1 MKKIKFNRTTLL
13 IAIVMLAAGLLIG
26 WLVKPSSS
34 AGAPSHEEHQ
44 MENAESSKAEI
55 WTCSMHPQIRKSE
68 PGKCP
73 ICGMDLIPLENDMG
87 EGDPME
93 IKMSPTAMQLANVQT
108 AVVGF
113 GVPTKEVRMNGK
125 VQPDERLIYSQV
137 THLDGRVE
145 QLAVNF
151 TGEPVRRGQKLA
163 SIYSPELV
171 TAQEELFS
179 AMKIKDMQPAL
190 FNAAKEKLKNWKLTG
205 QQIENIL
212 AAGKPQERFS
222 ILADV
227 SGIVMEKKVNL
238 GDYVMRG
245 MPLYDIVDL
254 SKVWLLFDV
263 YESDM
268 TWAKVGSKVAFSVQS
283 LPGENF
289 TGKITFIDPVINPA
303 TRVATARVEVANPG
317 GRLKPEM
324 FASGVIKTQL
334 TGKKESI
341 LAPKSAVLWTGER
354 SVVYVKKSTDQ
365 GTNFV
370 LREVELGPL
379 TGGGYLIQKGLEA
392 GDEIAV
398 NGTFSIDAAAQLA
411 GKPSMMSPEGGAV
424 MTGHQHGDR
433 GDTFSK
439 GVTSPAP
446 MEISK
451 QANAAIRQL
460 LDLYFPLKDALVK
473 DDLAAAKKQAGNLK
487 KAFEKTSMSLFTG
500 PAHPDSHRDW
510 MNHSAAA
517 VDALNK
523 LAAAT
528 DIEGVRKHF
537 KPLSG
542 QMVALAKAFGPFGET
557 VFVQHCPM
565 ADNNTGADW
574 LSLDEQILNPYFGD
588 KMPKC
593 GKVTE
598 TIK

>member
-1 MKKIKFNRTTLL
+1 MKKIQFNRSTLL

-34 AGAPSHEEHQ
+34 PDTSHEGHQ
-44 MENAESSKAEI
+44 MENAESSKATI
-55 WTCSMHPQIRKSE
+55 WTCSMHPQIRQSG

-108 AVVGF
+108 AVVGY
-113 GVPTKEVRMNGK
+113 GMPTREVRMNGK

-145 QLAVNF
+145 QLTVNF
-151 TGEPVRRGQKLA
+151 TGEPVRKGQKLA

-179 AMKIKDMQPAL
+179 AQKIKDMQPAL
-190 FNAAKEKLKNWKLTG
+190 FNAAKEKLKNWKLTD
-205 QQIENIL
+205 QQIENTI
-212 AAGKPQERFS
+212 ASGKAQERFP

-254 SKVWLLFDV
+254 SRVWLLFDV

-268 TWAKVGSKVAFSVQS
+268 TWATVGSTVAFTIQS

-289 TGKITFIDPVINPA
+289 TGKISFIDPVINPA

-324 FASGVIKTQL
+324 FASGIIKTQL
-334 TGKKESI
+334 TSKKESI
-341 LAPKSAVLWTGER
+341 MVPKTAVLWTGER

-365 GTNFV
+365 GTNF
-370 LREVELGPL
+370 LMQEITLGPL
-379 TGGGYLIQKGLEA
+379 VGDNYVVKKGLEP
-392 GDEIAV
+392 GTEIAV

-411 GKPSMMSPEGGAV
+411 GKPSMMGNPEGGTV
-424 MTGHQHGDR
+424 TTGHQHG
-433 GDTFSK
+433 GTA
-439 GVTSPAP
+439 PATAAP
-446 MEISK
+446 AEPAKVSK
-451 QANAAIRQL
+451 QANAAVKQL
-460 LDLYFPLKDALVK
+460 FDLYFPLKDALVK
-473 DDLAAAKKQAGNLK
+473 GDFATAKKQAGDLK

-500 PAHPDSHRDW
+500 PAHDLW
-510 MNHSAAA
+510 MNHSGAAME
-517 VDALNK
+517 ALNK
-523 LAAAT
+523 LMASK
-528 DIEGVRKHF
+528 DIEEARRHF

-542 QMVALAKAFGPFGET
+542 QMVALAKAFGPFDST
-557 VFVQHCPM
+557 VYVQHCPM

-574 LSLDEQILNPYFGD
+574 LSLDKEIRNPYFGD
-588 KMPKC
+588 KMLKC